1 MVFVRFFYSIEM
13 YTCEVSL
20 LLLAVRTETII
31 RWGATTKL
39 VVVELLFATA
49 SIHLIAI
56 YDRF

>member
-1 MVFVRFFYSIEM
+1 M

-31 RWGATTKL
+31 RWDATTRL